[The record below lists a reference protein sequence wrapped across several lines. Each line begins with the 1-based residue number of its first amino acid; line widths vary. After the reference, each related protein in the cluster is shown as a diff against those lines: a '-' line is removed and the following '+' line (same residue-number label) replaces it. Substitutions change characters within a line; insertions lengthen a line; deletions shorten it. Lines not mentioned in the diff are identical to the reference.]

1 MIDMTRV
8 TTVYGDRIYVA
19 TADLANPRRTQLPI
33 YTAQGEKWADTAAA
47 ERPENRGK
55 ATTLHRANIAPGGA
69 SALPVHAPLPTPCTL
84 TISDQHGLRIE
95 PYADREAAER
105 ALRLLTDQGAEVA
118 LTPLTTAQLRVAAQ
132 DAERA
137 CDWLRAAGLW
147 AAALAAY
154 PASAAG
160 ALAALDRHRMQQRG
174 EAAAASAAAAMDAG

>member
-33 YTAQGEKWADTAAA
+33 YTAQGEKWANTPAA
-47 ERPENRGK
+47 ERRENRGK
-55 ATTLHRANIAPGGA
+55 ATTLHRDNIAPGGV

-147 AAALAAY
+147 AAAIAAY
-154 PASAAG
+154 PAAAWAG
-160 ALAALDRHRMQQRG
+160 ALAAQDRQRMQQRA
-174 EAAAASAAAAMDAG
+174 EAAAASAAANAG